1 MNIIIESIIDEMEE
15 YLEDCKVKPLSNG
28 TIILADKEQLLEL
41 ITELRIQTP
50 EEVKKYEK
58 IIKNKEAILADAKR
72 KAEEI
77 VNIAQVKK
85 TELISEHQIMQQAYA
100 QADEVIYAATQH
112 AQQAVDDA
120 IREANE
126 IRLGAITYIDDMLK
140 GMEEVLSCS
149 IETSRARTEN
159 LCNSL
164 QEYLNVIQQNRS
176 ELVPQEMNIEEVKE
190 NTKKEESSV
199 SAEILEVPEQ

>member
-1 MNIIIESIIDEMEE
+1 MNSRIESIIDEMEE
-15 YLEDCKVKPLSNG
+15 YIEDCKVKPLSNG

-77 VNIAQVKK
+77 VNTAQVKT

-100 QADEVIYAATQH
+100 QADEVIYAATQQ

-140 GMEEVLSCS
+140 GMEEDLSCS